1 MKFGLNLYSVRN
13 LVGTPE
19 DFGPVEPAYAP
30 VGDGTLLFDEIIPAM
45 IESDTR
51 HFLVEQDNAAYL
63 PDTLGQVERSIK
75 YLKAN
80 F

>member
-19 DFGPVEPAYAP
+19 DFGPVEPVYAP